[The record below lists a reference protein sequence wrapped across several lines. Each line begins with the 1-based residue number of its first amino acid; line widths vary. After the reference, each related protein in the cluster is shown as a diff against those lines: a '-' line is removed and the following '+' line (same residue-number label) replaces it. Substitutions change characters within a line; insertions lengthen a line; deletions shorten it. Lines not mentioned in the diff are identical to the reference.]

1 MKLFKM
7 AIQNGKMVAPAM
19 IVIAENEEKAE
30 ITARKESGLGN
41 QQPSALPNNLRA
53 KVQRLNVSGRFR
65 KNLLKI

>member
-30 ITARKESGLGN
+30 ITARKESGLGKYI
-41 QQPSALPNNLRA
+41 SWSFLPMEI
-53 KVQRLNVSGRFR
+53 
-65 KNLLKI
+65 KNKHKQK